1 LYPLG
6 LVLLQAP
13 PEPEKFG
20 EKIKKNWAQVRGVRK
35 AMVRF
40 NSARSLADTMK
51 ASMGAAE
58 GRTGPGLSKVSPSDA
73 DMLEEGRGGEQPS
86 APRITRDMFATEADT
101 TTDLISSIKRL
112 GRGSKK
118 PKPPPM
124 SPSVSL
130 AAEARRS
137 SQIAHDFLGEYQGE
151 YGVTDMD
158 AASLDSAFQEVRR
171 MSATHLVDDDDDDEL
186 NMDEERKDGDRG
198 RGGGSRGE
206 EGGNRVMN
214 FLGHSSTSTATSA
227 KVRNVSF
234 AHTAEGGGAA
244 NGGNSD
250 DDASRGSPDF
260 EGLVSDVMGDPPVQ
274 DSGVMLPGIP
284 SSGIS

>member
-1 LYPLG
+1 
-6 LVLLQAP
+6 
-13 PEPEKFG
+13 
-20 EKIKKNWAQVRGVRK
+20 
-35 AMVRF
+35 MVRF

-51 ASMGAAE
+51 ASMAAAE

-86 APRITRDMFATEADT
+86 VPRRITRDMFATEADT

-112 GRGSKK
+112 GSGSKK
-118 PKPPPM
+118 PKPPRM
-124 SPSVSL
+124 SPSVNL

-137 SQIAHDFLGEYQGE
+137 SQIAHDFLDANGSDTGGGYQGE

-158 AASLDSAFQEVRR
+158 AASLASAFEDVRR
-171 MSATHLVDDDDDDEL
+171 MSATYLDDDDDDEL
-186 NMDEERKDGDRG
+186 NMDEERKGGGRG
-198 RGGGSRGE
+198 RGGGSRGDEGGNGE

-214 FLGHSSTSTATSA
+214 FLGHSSTSTGTSG

-234 AHTAEGGGAA
+234 AHTAEGNGAA

-260 EGLVSDVMGDPPVQ
+260 EDLVSDVMGDQPVQ
-274 DSGVMLPGIP
+274 DSGVMLPGMP
-284 SSGIS
+284 SSGNS